1 MNEHEQMNN
10 IMNKLMNDKINETIN
25 DKGML
30 QYME

>member
-10 IMNKLMNDKINETIN
+10 IMNKLMNDTINETIN

-30 QYME
+30 KYME

>member
-10 IMNKLMNDKINETIN
+10 IMNKSMNDKINETIN

-30 QYME
+30 KYME

>member
-30 QYME
+30 KYME